1 MKNEKYKYDDNN
13 TSWIEKYRITKIDDI
28 IGQDH
33 IIQLMKNIIINR
45 DMPNLLLWGNPGVGK
60 TSTSLSLCYELYGF
74 KKFEQN
80 VLELNASDERGI
92 SIVRNSIIN
101 FTKLTVTTNKNINF
115 KIIILD
121 EAESMTKDAQSALR
135 KVMESYSNITR
146 FIFICNNIHNI
157 IEPIQSRCM
166 KLKFNEIP
174 HNNIKEKITEISISE
189 NLKLTKSGLK
199 AIIELSNGDM
209 RKCILLLQNL
219 KYLDVKLNKK
229 NIYNNYKYITFKKFN
244 NYINKIKSTDDVL
257 TISSKLNNKGY
268 LFLSIINQYVK
279 FVINM
284 NKEDNVKS
292 KILFELTDVENK
304 IMCGCN
310 EEILL
315 WKLLNNI
322 RINL

>member
-166 KLKFNEIP
+166 KLKFNEIA

>member
-174 HNNIKEKITEISISE
+174 NNNIKEKITEISTSE
-189 NLKLTKSGLK
+189 NLQLTKSGLK

-244 NYINKIKSTDDVL
+244 HYINKIKSTNDVL
-257 TISSKLNNKGY
+257 LISSKLNNKGY

-284 NKEDNVKS
+284 DKPDNIKS